1 MKEIEMENQARTKWG
16 GFRPGAGRRKGDRT
30 KGISVN
36 ISPEAYEIYRTW
48 GNKSEKIDGLIKL
61 AKQE

>member
-1 MKEIEMENQARTKWG
+1 MEQKSTRG
-16 GFRPGAGRRKGDRT
+16 GARPGAGRRKGDRA

-36 ISPEAYEIYRTW
+36 ISTEAYEIYRTW
-48 GNKSEKIDGLIKL
+48 SNKSEKIDGLIKL

>member
-1 MKEIEMENQARTKWG
+1 MEKKSKRGGARH
-16 GFRPGAGRRKGDRT
+16 GAGRRKGDRT

-36 ISPEAYEIYRTW
+36 ISLEAYEIYRTW